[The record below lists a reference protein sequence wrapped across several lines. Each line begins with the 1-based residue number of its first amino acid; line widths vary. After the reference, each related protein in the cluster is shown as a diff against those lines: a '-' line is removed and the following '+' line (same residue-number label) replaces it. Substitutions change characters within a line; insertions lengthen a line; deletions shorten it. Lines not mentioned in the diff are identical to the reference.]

1 MIELYT
7 ARRVYANRVSLAVA
21 DGHFKKG
28 IRRMIR
34 ENRP

>member
-7 ARRVYANRVSLAVA
+7 ARRVNANRASLAVA
-21 DGHFKKG
+21 DGRFKNG
-28 IRRMIR
+28 TRRMIR